1 MKNSILLVILSFF
14 TFGTFAQGLKY
25 TEEKSPEISKV
36 LAKVHAINSFG
47 FKNHLVKTYVVNNDL
62 GYTKDDSPEGAKQF
76 LYISD
81 SELGKE
87 ITTKLYKTDSLVN
100 LEVLEV
106 VEAPEGY
113 EIKIA
118 YGLNEDRTE
127 ETFLL
132 KIAKKQ

>member
-1 MKNSILLVILSFF
+1 MKNSVLLFMLSFF
-14 TFGTFAQGLKY
+14 SFGAFAQDVKY

-47 FKNHLVKTYVVNNDL
+47 FKGHLVKTYVVNNDL

-76 LYISD
+76 LYLSD

-87 ITTKLYKTDSLVN
+87 ITTKLYKTDSLIN

-106 VEAPEGY
+106 AEAPEGY

-118 YGLNEDRTE
+118 HGLNEDRIE
-127 ETFLL
+127 ETFIL